1 MSVSFNQWLVLNEA
15 PHGGRRVSE
24 SLIARKVAVVPAG
37 PQSAAVW
44 KEPVKPVSLSES
56 LIARKVAVVPAGP
69 QSAAAETRGQ
79 GTVYRV
85 HLAGFANRVGARKLC
100 ARIKARAFNC
110 LVKKR

>member
-1 MSVSFNQWLVLNEA
+1 MLERIGRYQVLD
-15 PHGGRRVSE
+15 R
-24 SLIARKVAVVPAG
+24 IAVG
-37 PQSAAVW
+37 
-44 KEPVKPVSLSES
+44 
-56 LIARKVAVVPAGP
+56 
-69 QSAAAETRGQ
+69 GQ

>member
-1 MSVSFNQWLVLNEA
+1 MSVSFNQGLVLNEA
-15 PHGGRRVSE
+15 LHGGRRVSE

-37 PQSAAVW
+37 PQSAA
-44 KEPVKPVSLSES
+44 
-56 LIARKVAVVPAGP
+56 
-69 QSAAAETRGQ
+69 AETRGQ
-79 GTVYRV
+79 DTVYRV